1 MVIAIEPICLQITH
15 YASRITDY
23 VLEPMMYQ
31 DNSLLNVDNLVV
43 TYGHIQA
50 LHGVSLEVRPGE
62 AVAILG
68 ANGAGKSTIVRAVAG
83 WITPHTGR
91 VLYMGEDITRL
102 PSWERAARGIALVPE
117 GGRVFR
123 DMTVEENL
131 RLGAYLEPNG
141 QAVEERMA
149 YVYTLFP
156 VLKERRR
163 QIARTLSGGEQ
174 QMLAIGRAVMHNP
187 KLLIVD
193 EVSMGLA
200 PVLVDTVF
208 EALRHLK
215 EEGVSMLIVEQNA
228 HETLNV
234 VDRGYVLEN
243 GRVVLEGT
251 AEELR
256 RDPRVQAAYL
266 GG

>member
-1 MVIAIEPICLQITH
+1 
-15 YASRITDY
+15 
-23 VLEPMMYQ
+23 MYQ
-31 DNSLLNVDNLVV
+31 DEPLLSVDNLVV
-43 TYGHIQA
+43 AYGHIQA
-50 LHGVSLEVRPGE
+50 LHGISLQVNPGE

-68 ANGAGKSTIVRAVAG
+68 ANGAGKSTTVRAIMG
-83 WITPHTGR
+83 WLHPKTGQ
-91 VLYMGEDITRL
+91 VLYRGEDVTRR
-102 PSWERAARGIALVPE
+102 STWDRARMGMALVPE

-123 DMTVEENL
+123 DMTVEDNL
-131 RLGAYLEPNG
+131 RLGAYLEQNG
-141 QAVEERMA
+141 DRLHERME
-149 YVYTLFP
+149 YVFSLFP

-174 QMLAIGRAVMHNP
+174 QMLAIGRAVMRNP
-187 KLLIVD
+187 QLLLVD

-200 PVLVDTVF
+200 PILVDTVF
-208 EALRHLK
+208 EVLKQLK

-243 GRVVLEGT
+243 GRIVLEGT